1 MKIVE
6 LHTSMVSKSEDGF
19 ICSATVVT
27 GCGCRVT
34 MLGHGDNLK
43 TAEEQA
49 LVSVIKE
56 VGRLTSEAAD
66 SSHHQ
71 RSNRHERFHQNRSA
85 NQGHRTQTEDKS
97 RFNGGGAKQAS
108 EKQRNLIE
116 QLAEEKRHDA
126 DALCRGQ
133 FGLRLDQLT
142 GAQANQL
149 IQSLK

>member
-1 MKIVE
+1 MKIME

-19 ICSATVVT
+19 ICNATVVT
-27 GCGCRVT
+27 DCGCRVT
-34 MLGHGDNLK
+34 MLGYGDSLK

-49 LVSVIKE
+49 LEAVRKE
-56 VGRLTSEAAD
+56 VDRLTSETAD

-71 RSNRHERFHQNRSA
+71 RRNRHERFQPNRSA
-85 NQGHRTQTEDKS
+85 NQTHQTQTEDKS

-116 QLAEEKRHDA
+116 QLAEEKRQDA
-126 DALCRGQ
+126 DALCRGR
-133 FGLRLDQLT
+133 FGVRLDQLT